1 MLSQQK
7 TPVAVLRQLL
17 DLSVEEFAQLVGKSV
32 STVTKL
38 ENGQLKLSEETAH
51 TIYKETG
58 VDMGWLLAGNPNE
71 KPYMLHYSG
80 NPMPFEK
87 EAFELIQAE
96 KQKKTRP
103 EKYLKNSAHV
113 MIRAISITADW
124 VSIYTAAA
132 EAGRAE
138 LAVYLMRKFLN
149 QLVERLGKD
158 DEAFL
163 HYNEYARIIA
173 ADGSEWK
180 FAESDNVLT
189 DFAITLQQTKSPKT

>member
-1 MLSQQK
+1 MFSQQK

-17 DLSVEEFAQLVGKSV
+17 ELSVEEFAQLIGKSV
-32 STVTKL
+32 SAVTKL

-58 VDMGWLLAGNPNE
+58 VDMGWLLAGNPDE
-71 KPYMLHYSG
+71 KPYILD
-80 NPMPFEK
+80 PFGGPIQFKK
-87 EAFELIQAE
+87 EVFELIQAE
-96 KQKKTRP
+96 KQKKARP
-103 EKYLKNSAHV
+103 QKYLKNSAHV
-113 MIRAISITADW
+113 LVRAISATADW
-124 VSIYTAAA
+124 ISIYTAAA
-132 EAGRAE
+132 EAGREE

-163 HYNEYARIIA
+163 HYNEYARIVA

-189 DFAITLQQTKSPKT
+189 DFAITLQQTKSPKK